1 MNPRQLRTYLNSIR
15 APIAAMAG
23 VPVESV
29 IVYAQ
34 QDLGEHINQA
44 MAAGSC
50 AILLGITGWSGR
62 AEARVSGPP
71 VEVAME
77 VSVWTP
83 EVVMRE
89 DAPVTL
95 DVAEAITHGL
105 HGRVPPEGSPGLS
118 LVPKFRHAGMTT
130 QTLRQSEDRYIVATL
145 AFEFPVALRALRPA
159 D

>member
-1 MNPRQLRTYLNSIR
+1 MNARQFRTYLNSIR
-15 APIAAMAG
+15 APVAAMAE
-23 VPVESV
+23 VPAESV

-34 QDLGEHINQA
+34 QDLGEHIGAA

-50 AILLGITGWSGR
+50 AVMLGVTGWSGK

-71 VEVAME
+71 VEVTME

-89 DAPVTL
+89 DAPTTL

-118 LVPKFRHAGMTT
+118 LIPKFRDARMTT
-130 QTLRQSEDRYIVATL
+130 QTLRQGDSRYIVATL
-145 AFEFPVALRALRPA
+145 IFEFPVALRALRPA